1 MSYAPIA
8 LFVYKRPWHTIQT
21 INSIL
26 RCEESKNSDLIIFS
40 DAPKKIEDEEKIKE
54 VRTLIKNLSGFNTIE
69 IVERNV
75 NHGLAKS
82 IISGVSEILSQKKEI
97 IVLEDD
103 MLVSKYFLSYMNQ
116 ALKLYEDESK
126 VACIHAWNYPLK
138 GDLPQTFF
146 LRGADCWGWATWERA
161 WKIFNSDGSE
171 LLNKIKEQKL
181 EYEFDRKGAY
191 PYTQMLEDQIQGKN
205 DSWAI
210 RWHASA
216 FLADMY
222 CLHPGKSLLQNIGLD
237 GSGTHS
243 GTNESLS
250 PILNEKIVDLKKI
263 PIKQNEKV
271 LVKIKKFYNKSN
283 ILSKIIFNIK
293 KYKILSK
300 LISIFNKIII
310 NKNITN
316 QHEWF
321 RGNYS
326 SWEEAK
332 KNSIG
337 YDSPIIIEKV
347 KESLLK
353 VKNGEAIY
361 ERDSVLFDKIEYSLP
376 LLTFLLYISGSEE
389 GKLEI
394 IDFGGSLGSTLFQNK
409 KFLSNLKELK
419 WFIVEQEKFI
429 EIGKSNFE
437 DETLKFFYSIE
448 DCLKYNSPNA
458 ILLSSVLPYIENPY
472 QLLENIIKW
481 NFKYIIIDRT
491 PFIIDEKEDD
501 ILTIE
506 IVPSEIY
513 QASYPAYFFNL
524 NKFDKLLSDKYN
536 LIESFPGND
545 KISLPWIK
553 TEYKALLYQKK

>member
-1 MSYAPIA
+1 LNYAPI
-8 LFVYKRPWHTIQT
+8 LIFVYKRLWHTQKT
-21 INSIL
+21 IESLLKN
-26 RCEESKNSDLIIFS
+26 EEARYSDVYIYS
-40 DAPKKIEDEEKIKE
+40 DGPKFESDQAKVLE
-54 VRTLIKNLSGFNTIE
+54 VREYIKKVEGFANLKIIEREKNL
-69 IVERNV
+69 
-75 NHGLAKS
+75 GLSKS
-82 IISGVSEILSQKKEI
+82 IISGVSEVLSQKKEI

-222 CLHPGKSLLQNIGLD
+222 CLLPGRSLLQNIGLD

-250 PILNEKIVDLKKI
+250 PILNENKVDLKKI

-271 LVKIKKFYNKSN
+271 LLKIKKFYSRNS
-283 ILSKIIFNIK
+283 LPSKIGFIIKIMKKIF
-293 KYKILSK
+293 K
-300 LISIFNKIII
+300 LISHLKKIFNKE
-310 NKNITN
+310 NKTI

-321 RGNYS
+321 KGNYS
-326 SWEEAK
+326 SWEDALK
-332 KNSIG
+332 DSKG
-337 YDSPIIIEKV
+337 YDSPEILLKV
-347 KESLLK
+347 MNSLLK

-361 ERDSVLFDKIEYSLP
+361 ERDSIIFDKIQYSWP
-376 LLTFLLYISGSEE
+376 LLVALLFIATKNKC
-389 GKLEI
+389 KLRV
-394 IDFGGSLGSTLFQNK
+394 IDYGGSLGSSYYQNRNYLIGIQELEWVIIEQKNFVKIGNIHFQSQELLFFDNIEESITS
-409 KFLSNLKELK
+409 KFPNVLLLSGVLQYLSNPLNILE
-419 WFIVEQEKFI
+419 
-429 EIGKSNFE
+429 
-437 DETLKFFYSIE
+437 Y
-448 DCLKYNSPNA
+448 
-458 ILLSSVLPYIENPY
+458 LLSLKIH
-472 QLLENIIKW
+472 
-481 NFKYIIIDRT
+481 YIIIDRT
-491 PFIIDEKEDD
+491 PFFINNLSDRI
-501 ILTIE
+501 TIQTT
-506 IVPSEIY
+506 PKEIY
-513 QASYPAYFFNL
+513 DATYPAWFFNEVNFKNIFDKYGYKL
-524 NKFDKLLSDKYN
+524 KEEENSFESWNVNGDIAQNKFLFFELK
-536 LIESFPGND
+536 
-545 KISLPWIK
+545 
-553 TEYKALLYQKK
+553 